1 MNTFYRI
8 ARYFVRFALFFVHPV
23 FRITGRENI
32 PEGPAVICCNH
43 SNLTDPIWVLLGLW
57 LDRMPASM
65 AKKEAL
71 EAPVLGRFLRFM
83 GAIGVDRGAADI
95 NAVKLSLKALRD
107 GNKLLVFPEG
117 TRVRPGKIVEAKTG
131 AALLANRAEVP
142 MLPVFLTRNK
152 KIFCP
157 MKVAIGKPFYV
168 EKAGNRITQQEL
180 QDATDRLMREI
191 YAMEEA

>member
-8 ARYFVRFALFFVHPV
+8 ARYIVRFFMFFVHPV
-23 FRITGRENI
+23 FRVTGRENI

-43 SNLTDPIWVLLGLW
+43 SNMSDPIWVIFGLW
-57 LDRMPASM
+57 PDRMPACM
-65 AKKEAL
+65 AKKEVMDV
-71 EAPVLGRFLRFM
+71 PVLGAFLRFL
-83 GAIGVDRGAADI
+83 GAIGVDRGNADL
-95 NAVKLSLKALRD
+95 NAVKQSLKALKD
-107 GNKLLVFPEG
+107 GNNLIVFPEG

-152 KIFCP
+152 KFFCP
-157 MKVAIGKPFYV
+157 MKMVIGKPFYV
-168 EKAGNRITQQEL
+168 EKAGNRITQAEL
-180 QDATDRLMREI
+180 QAATDRLMGEI